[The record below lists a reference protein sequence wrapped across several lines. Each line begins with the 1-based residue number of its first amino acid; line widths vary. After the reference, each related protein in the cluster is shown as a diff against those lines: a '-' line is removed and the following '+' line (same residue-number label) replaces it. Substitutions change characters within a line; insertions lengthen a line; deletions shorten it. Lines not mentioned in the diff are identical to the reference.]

1 MSDAPPDGPLPEL
14 PDQLGPPPGTPK
26 FLAGMVVLRH
36 RNFRLLWF
44 GQVAAGIGQQFQMI
58 AIGWHIYEITGS
70 TIALG
75 LVAVFRFFPFMTFSL
90 VGGAMADVLD
100 RRKLLMVTQTA
111 QSIIAVF
118 LVSSAVFGINEPWPI
133 FVAAFLGGIFS
144 SFDGPARQALVP
156 NLVPRRELANALTIN
171 ALVRHTASIIGP
183 GIAGVSLATVG
194 TGATFSVNAVT
205 HLVVVGMLLA
215 MNNVHVVQPQRTTS
229 NIQRVKDG
237 LVYARAEPLILL
249 PLALDFITRALGS
262 PRAVLPAFAKDIFA
276 VGPVGLGVLSTSG
289 AVGGIIGGVLLSLTV
304 NVPKPVLLMMAM
316 YFLEG
321 LFNGGFGAAPNM
333 YMAWVSLCLGGIC
346 NVVAEVIFA
355 SVVQLRTPDHLR
367 GRTTALTNMLSLGGP
382 QAGQFETGMLA
393 AAIGPRGAVM
403 FNGVSGAIV
412 TMGFMLLPGLRS
424 HLGTARMTD
433 LVTSEVGP
441 VRLAEDEQ
449 ATQ

>member
-118 LVSSAVFGINEPWPI
+118 LVSSAVLGINEPWPI

-276 VGPVGLGVLSTSG
+276 VGTGRPRRPQHLRRGGRHHRRGAPEPDGQRAQAGAADDGDVLPGRPLQRRLWRSAQYVRGLGL
-289 AVGGIIGGVLLSLTV
+289 AV
-304 NVPKPVLLMMAM
+304 P
-316 YFLEG
+316 
-321 LFNGGFGAAPNM
+321 
-333 YMAWVSLCLGGIC
+333 
-346 NVVAEVIFA
+346 
-355 SVVQLRTPDHLR
+355 
-367 GRTTALTNMLSLGGP
+367 GRYL
-382 QAGQFETGMLA
+382 
-393 AAIGPRGAVM
+393 
-403 FNGVSGAIV
+403 
-412 TMGFMLLPGLRS
+412 
-424 HLGTARMTD
+424 
-433 LVTSEVGP
+433 
-441 VRLAEDEQ
+441 
-449 ATQ
+449 